1 MKLVNADRVEKATK
15 LDLKGLNV
23 ATTGKWITLTGDA
36 SLVQT
41 PNVNRKNDEK
51 VTPVE
56 TEIMFDKDTAIV
68 NLTAHSVNVIVL
80 DLI

>member
-36 SLVQT
+36 SLVHT
-41 PNVNRKNDEK
+41 PNVNRKK
-51 VTPVE
+51 
-56 TEIMFDKDTAIV
+56 
-68 NLTAHSVNVIVL
+68 
-80 DLI
+80 